1 MKISRE
7 QFFCDPH
14 VEEFVDWL
22 SAKTE
27 CIAVNLDIK
36 KSTDLFISGKEIW
49 RDVDKLFFTALANSL
64 NEFKN
69 EIDFFKGSF
78 LIILIIA

>member
-36 KSTDLFISGKEIW
+36 KSNYVNDAMVLSKSCRCFVWILVASKC
-49 RDVDKLFFTALANSL
+49 
-64 NEFKN
+64 
-69 EIDFFKGSF
+69 DF
-78 LIILIIA
+78 AE